1 MSGIK
6 GHALPDDVAGGLS
19 ALGEAIAQ
27 GHVSAPLID
36 TALTALSRLPP
47 AAVSWADGPIADLAH
62 LGWRHAPRL
71 FSLLRILEPNQVEF
85 ELLEQHPGLA
95 WVFLFHRNGFVRQRA
110 LDTLRAPPTSPFLLA
125 ALVLRMNDWVRQVQ
139 VAAHYRVEQLL
150 PETSLTVIAGA
161 SPFLIDRWRSWGRW
175 DAESMGIIDATLQR
189 PDVAAVM
196 VERFMGKTPGPLAT
210 QLRYALK
217 GPSYDPYLLN
227 LAQHAAQP
235 AVRVVAFNALVRSR
249 ASWPVGFRREWI
261 DKRYGL
267 SRRVVAFDSRAIQ
280 HDYPLPGLTLTALR
294 DRSAAVRRAAADA
307 LIEQRSTFPDIDR
320 IVGELSR
327 DRSPA
332 IRERA
337 DFLQRKLAEERASG
351 SGRTHD

>member
-196 VERFMGKTPGPLAT
+196 VERCMGQTPGPLAT

-217 GPSYDPYLLN
+217 
-227 LAQHAAQP
+227 
-235 AVRVVAFNALVRSR
+235 VRSR
-249 ASWPVGFRREWI
+249 ASWPVGSRREWI